1 VKSET
6 VLDPSILDKGYSTY
20 TRKREIEVMS
30 IYTSILWEEL
40 NATHL
45 SNVTSIATGDTYY
58 LTV

>member
-1 VKSET
+1 MKSET

-40 NATHL
+40 NATYL